1 MFDIKILEFD
11 KILKHVSKLAQTE
24 QAAKALLSI
33 EISVQQAQIEKTLE
47 MVDEL
52 RLAEHYD
59 RRFDFSSA
67 HDLSTILKDVRLNRR
82 LDGKAMVAVSSTLT
96 AVNRVKKQASRL
108 SEILER
114 DLSVSTLASPLDP
127 LVPLKQYIDARVD
140 GQGEMKDEASVTL
153 RTLRHKHA
161 QLQKKIKD
169 TLEALMRSEASKLTE
184 SLYTV
189 RYDRYVIP
197 VKPSDKNSVKGAIV
211 DYSQSGETVY
221 IEPAIMAQLSAQR
234 RMLEQQE
241 IEEVERILWEM
252 TGTLDEHKD
261 VLDQNQAILT
271 ELDVLMAK
279 GIYAEQLDASK
290 PRISQELKL
299 IRARHPLL
307 PVQDAVANTIEL
319 SAPLKMMVITGS
331 NTGGKTVLLK
341 TVGLLALMHQAGMLI
356 PVDEPSTLPIFKA
369 IRADIGDEQSIEQSL
384 STFSSHL
391 THLIDIEAT
400 ASSEA
405 LILLDEVGS
414 GTDPQEGAALAMS
427 YLDTLLT
434 RDVIVLASTHYPEL
448 KAFAYEREHVMNASV
463 AFDVETL
470 KPTYRLLMHT
480 PGTSHAF
487 LISERLGLPKS
498 IIEKAQK
505 TYEEN
510 QSASSNMIQVLH
522 DESVRLDQLM
532 QTYHV
537 KVKQLQEQEQELTKQ
552 LKVLHEEKNS
562 YKERLNAK
570 QHQELKAMR
579 EELETFIVSLEAKF
593 DERSKLPL
601 LAEAKQ
607 GLSKLSPSFEQEQ
620 TQVQPHHYAP
630 NDRVTV
636 LKYNREGE
644 LVKPLKGTLWQV
656 KMGALTVN
664 LHEHEFTFV
673 DTPKPA
679 VQKIASQTPKK
690 RVSMQCDLRGLR
702 LHEAEEMLEKY
713 LDDCAVA
720 DVPFATIVHGFGTLA
735 IRNMVKERLKNHPLV
750 LRHRDGFMN
759 EGGQGATI
767 VYFKE
772 T

>member
-11 KILKHVSKLAQTE
+11 KILSYVARLAQTDLAEKAILQTKISTLASHLE
-24 QAAKALLSI
+24 Q
-33 EISVQQAQIEKTLE
+33 TLE
-47 MVDEL
+47 RVDEL

-59 RRFDFSSA
+59 RRFDFSGA
-67 HDLSTILKDVRLNRR
+67 HDLTSLIKDVRLQRR
-82 LDGKAMVAVSSTLT
+82 LDAKAMVSVSQTLT
-96 AVNRVKKQASRL
+96 AVNRVKKQALRL

-114 DLSVSTLASPLDP
+114 DLSVSLLAAPLEAIPTL
-127 LVPLKQYIDARVD
+127 KHYIDARVD
-140 GQGEMKDEASVTL
+140 GQGEIKDEASMTL
-153 RTLRHKHA
+153 KTVRHKHA
-161 QLQKKIKD
+161 QLQKKIKE
-169 TLEALMRSEASKLTE
+169 TLDGLMRSEASKLTE

-189 RYDRYVIP
+189 RYDRYVLP

-234 RMLEQQE
+234 RLLEQQE
-241 IEEVERILWEM
+241 LDEIERILWEM
-252 TGTLDEHKD
+252 TGVIDEHKD
-261 VLDQNQAILT
+261 VLEHNQSILT

-279 GIYAEQLDASK
+279 GIYAEQLNASK
-290 PRISQELKL
+290 PRVSQELKL

-307 PVQDAVANTIEL
+307 PPHDVVANTIHL
-319 SAPLKMMVITGS
+319 APPHKMMVITGS

-356 PVDEPSTLPIFKA
+356 PVDEDSSLPIFNA

-391 THLIDIEAT
+391 THLIDIEAS
-400 ASSEA
+400 AKEQA

-427 YLDTLLT
+427 YLDRLLT
-434 RDVIVLASTHYPEL
+434 RDVLVFASTHYPEL
-448 KAFAYEREHVMNASV
+448 KAFAYDREAVMNASV

-487 LISERLGLPKS
+487 LISERLGLPKA
-498 IIEKAQK
+498 IIEEAK
-505 TYEEN
+505 TIYEN
-510 QSASSNMIQVLH
+510 TQSASSNMIQVLH

-532 QTYHV
+532 QTYHE
-537 KVKQLQEQEQELTKQ
+537 KVKHIQQQEHELTKQ
-552 LKVLHEEKNS
+552 LKALHEEKNS
-562 YKERLNAK
+562 FKERLNAK
-570 QHQELKAMR
+570 QHQELKQMR
-579 EELETFIVSLEAKF
+579 EDMEAFIESLEAKM

-607 GLSKLSPSFEQEQ
+607 GLSKLAPSVEEDIQS
-620 TQVQPHHYAP
+620 QPHNYAP
-630 NDRVTV
+630 GDRVLV
-636 LKYNREGE
+636 HKYNREGD
-644 LVKPLKGTLWQV
+644 LVKTLKGSLWQV
-656 KMGALTVN
+656 KLGALTIN
-664 LHEHEFTFV
+664 LHEHEFTFI
-673 DTPKPA
+673 DSPKHA
-679 VQKIASQTPKK
+679 KQKIASHTPTK
-690 RVSMQCDLRGLR
+690 RVAMQCDLRGLR

-735 IRNMVKERLKNHPLV
+735 IRNMVKLRLKDHPLV